1 MHHGTMVLLF
11 IHPRSN
17 GRQRSMRCGRCVGWE
32 LMDDCSDSGRGAR
45 SGGIASL
52 ASSLTAGSPS
62 SPSAEMA
69 SKEDRRL
76 EDM

>member
-1 MHHGTMVLLF
+1 MHASWNNDII
-11 IHPRSN
+11 IHIPKRSTLQ
-17 GRQRSMRCGRCVGWE
+17 QRSMRCGRYVGWE
-32 LMDDCSDSGRGAR
+32 PMDDCSD